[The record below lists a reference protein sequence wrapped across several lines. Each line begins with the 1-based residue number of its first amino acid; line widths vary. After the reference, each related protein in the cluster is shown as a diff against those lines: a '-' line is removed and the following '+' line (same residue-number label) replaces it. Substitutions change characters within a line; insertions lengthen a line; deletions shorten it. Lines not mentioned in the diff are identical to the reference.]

1 VLVTIL
7 LFKIKVVLCVITHH
21 HRHRFEKKI
30 KIRERSQRRSIV
42 YETTAEEHVRRWKK
56 QTSLVRKKKTQ
67 KHHLKR
73 KKERKNKKER
83 VAFVPSAWLGAR
95 TAFQPTSRV
104 FILFYRVV
112 AVLVFLTRVLFLSFP
127 FFQKKKIHK
136 P

>member
-21 HRHRFEKKI
+21 HLRHRFEKKI

-73 KKERKNKKER
+73 KKERIRKKE
-83 VAFVPSAWLGAR
+83 
-95 TAFQPTSRV
+95 
-104 FILFYRVV
+104 
-112 AVLVFLTRVLFLSFP
+112 
-127 FFQKKKIHK
+127 
-136 P
+136 